1 MLGGAVRRVWTA
13 ALVGAVVVA
22 LGGCGGDDDEES
34 TGTTAASTTSA
45 PSTTLDEETQQ
56 EEGAKDAFV
65 DYYEAF
71 FAAAAEPVNPQLPE
85 LQRLMTGDQKRIVT
99 RNLEDMRAR
108 GHATRLPPDS
118 KRGQDPRVVEL
129 QADGSVEIT
138 SCEVDD
144 SIVYEVD
151 TGAVVN
157 DDAVTNV
164 ISATLIEESGQWKV
178 AFSERT
184 ETSPGIVECDI

>member
-1 MLGGAVRRVWTA
+1 MLGGAVRRPWIA
-13 ALVGAVVVA
+13 ALVGAVLVA
-22 LGGCGGDDDEES
+22 LGACGGDDDEES
-34 TGTTAASTTSA
+34 TGTTATSTTSA
-45 PSTTLDEETQQ
+45 PSTTLDEEARK
-56 EEGAKDAFV
+56 EEAAKDAFV
-65 DYYEAF
+65 DYYDAF
-71 FAAAAEPVNPQLPE
+71 FMAAAEPVNPQLPE

-108 GHATRLPPDS
+108 GHATRLPANS
-118 KRGQDPRVVEL
+118 RRGQRPKVVEL
-129 QADGSVEIT
+129 QGDGSVEVT

-151 TGAVVN
+151 TGTVVN

-164 ISATLIEESGQWKV
+164 ISATLIEERGQWKV

-184 ETSPGIVECDI
+184 ETWPGIVECNI